1 MAHVAVDNLL
11 LCDVFEWLRFSF
23 DKVILIPREE
33 FMTDTEKATFEAA
46 LLLAFEAGKWVGQVE
61 LEEHYDREQYGT
73 SIIESLY
80 SKKNSMP
87 MHHPSTGRSVTV
99 NLRSNTWREGVRKS
113 ANEYLEKAKKLV
125 IKNKPVQ
132 QELFLG
138 RVA

>member
-1 MAHVAVDNLL
+1 
-11 LCDVFEWLRFSF
+11 
-23 DKVILIPREE
+23 
-33 FMTDTEKATFEAA
+33 MTEMENAAFEAA

-61 LEEHYDREQYGT
+61 LEEHYDREQYST
-73 SIIESLY
+73 AIVESLY
-80 SKKNSMP
+80 SKKNAMP
-87 MHHPSTGRSVTV
+87 LHDESNGRSVTI

-113 ANEYLEKAKKLV
+113 ANEYLEKAKKLL